1 MMLPRH
7 DVAVLMLL
15 ISAAW
20 LAGWILISRWENT
33 NHTDARH
40 RELEAE
46 REARASRGARPLAW
60 RLWEIGARTGLVL
73 VPTLFVVDAFG
84 VPLGLLYEPW
94 LTYVGPLA
102 LPLQVLGV
110 ACAAAGLLLLFWVGR
125 ILAVNVYRRA
135 TDERELLQSGIYAY
149 IRHPFYLHFVLLP
162 IGLLLLTLN
171 PVMLVVLL
179 AYLTLDGP
187 VLPSTWMRD
196 EERGLA
202 GRHGQTYAEYHERT
216 GRWLPRIR
224 RR

>member
-1 MMLPRH
+1 MLPRD
-7 DVAVLMLL
+7 DVAVLVLL

-20 LAGWILISRWENT
+20 LAGWILVSRWENT
-33 NHTDARH
+33 NHTEARR

-46 REARASRGARPLAW
+46 REARASRGARPFAW
-60 RLWEIGARTGLVL
+60 RVWEFGARTALVL
-73 VPTLFVVDAFG
+73 VPTLFVVDGF
-84 VPLGLLYEPW
+84 VISFGLLYAPS

-110 ACAAAGLLLLFWVGR
+110 ACAAAGLVILFWVGR
-125 ILAVNVYRRA
+125 ILAVNVFRKA
-135 TDERELLQSGIYAY
+135 TEERELLQSGIYAY
-149 IRHPFYLHFVLLP
+149 IRHPFYLHFFLLP

-179 AYLTLDGP
+179 AYLTFEGP

-196 EERGLA
+196 EERELA
-202 GRHGQTYAEYHERT
+202 GRHGPTYAAYHERT

>member
-1 MMLPRH
+1 MLARD
-7 DVAVLMLL
+7 DVAVLVLL

-20 LAGWILISRWENT
+20 MAGWILVTRWENT
-33 NHTDARH
+33 DHTEARR

-46 REARASRGARPLAW
+46 REARASRGARPFAW
-60 RLWEIGARTGLVL
+60 RVWEIGARAVLVL
-73 VPTLFVVDAFG
+73 VPSLFIVDGFG
-84 VPLGLLYEPW
+84 IPLGLLYAPS

-102 LPLQVLGV
+102 LPLQILGV
-110 ACAAAGLLLLFWVGR
+110 ACAAAGLVLLFWVGR
-125 ILAVNVYRRA
+125 ILAVNVYRKA
-135 TDERELLQSGIYAY
+135 TDERELLLSGIYAY
-149 IRHPFYLHFVLLP
+149 IRHPFYLHFLLLP

-196 EERGLA
+196 EEGELA
-202 GRHGQTYAEYHERT
+202 VRHGPTYAEYLERT

>member
-1 MMLPRH
+1 MLPRD
-7 DVAVLMLL
+7 DVAVLVLL

-20 LAGWILISRWENT
+20 LAGWILVSRWENT
-33 NHTDARH
+33 NHTEARR

-46 REARASRGARPLAW
+46 REARASRGARPFAW
-60 RLWEIGARTGLVL
+60 RVWEIGARTGLVL
-73 VPTLFVVDAFG
+73 VPTLFVVDGFG
-84 VPLGLLYEPW
+84 VPLGLLYAPS

-110 ACAAAGLLLLFWVGR
+110 ACAAAGLVVLFWVGR
-125 ILAVNVYRRA
+125 ILAVNVYRKA
-135 TDERELLQSGIYAY
+135 ADERELLQGGIYAY
-149 IRHPFYLHFVLLP
+149 IRHPFYLHFLLLP

-187 VLPSTWMRD
+187 VLPSTWMGD
-196 EERGLA
+196 EERDLA
-202 GRHGQTYAEYHERT
+202 ARHGPTYADYLERT
-216 GRWLPRIR
+216 GRWLPRMR

>member
-1 MMLPRH
+1 MLPRD
-7 DVAVLMLL
+7 DVAVLVLL

-20 LAGWILISRWENT
+20 LAGWILVSRWENT
-33 NHTDARH
+33 NQTEARR

-60 RLWEIGARTGLVL
+60 RAWEIGARAGLVL
-73 VPTLFVVDAFG
+73 VPTLFIVDGFG
-84 VPLGLLYEPW
+84 VPLGLLYAPS

-110 ACAAAGLLLLFWVGR
+110 ACAASGLVLLFWVGR
-125 ILAVNVYRRA
+125 ILAVNVYRKA
-135 TDERELLQSGIYAY
+135 ADERELLQGGIYAY
-149 IRHPFYLHFVLLP
+149 IRHPFYLHFFLLP

-187 VLPSTWMRD
+187 VLPSAWVRD
-196 EERGLA
+196 EERELA
-202 GRHGQTYAEYHERT
+202 GRHGPTYAAYLERT
-216 GRWLPRIR
+216 GRWLPRIGR
-224 RR
+224 R

>member
-1 MMLPRH
+1 MLPRD
-7 DVAVLMLL
+7 DVAVLVLL

-20 LAGWILISRWENT
+20 LAGWILVSRWENT
-33 NHTDARH
+33 NHTEARR

-46 REARASRGARPLAW
+46 REARASRGARPFAW
-60 RLWEIGARTGLVL
+60 RVWEIAARTLLVL
-73 VPTLFVVDAFG
+73 VPTLFVVDGFG
-84 VPLGLLYEPW
+84 IPLGLLYAPS

-110 ACAAAGLLLLFWVGR
+110 ACSAAGLVILFWVGR
-125 ILAVNVYRRA
+125 ILAVNVYRKA
-135 TDERELLQSGIYAY
+135 TEERELLQSGIYAY
-149 IRHPFYLHFVLLP
+149 IRHPFYLHFFLLP

-171 PVMLVVLL
+171 AGMLVVLF
-179 AYLTLDGP
+179 AYLTFEGP

-196 EERGLA
+196 EERELA